1 MNRGLVS
8 SLLIDEARRY
18 VADKF
23 GAFHQKRLDNLKKL
37 KLSNILKGKNFYLFC
52 AKNILTAPDF
62 IKIILDAHLSSQ
74 EKILFGDLLEGLA
87 IYINEKLY
95 GGRKSTAE
103 GIDLEF
109 DKAGVRFI
117 AAIKSGLNWGNSE
130 QIARMRDNFRKAAR
144 IHRTSPSSLQVILGA
159 CHH

>member
-37 KLSNILKGKNFYLFC
+37 KLSNILKKNFYLFA

-74 EKILFGDLLEGLA
+74 EKPCLETSLRDWLF
-87 IYINEKLY
+87 IST
-95 GGRKSTAE
+95 RKFTEDANRPRR
-103 GIDLEF
+103 
-109 DKAGVRFI
+109 V
-117 AAIKSGLNWGNSE
+117 
-130 QIARMRDNFRKAAR
+130 
-144 IHRTSPSSLQVILGA
+144 
-159 CHH
+159 